1 MDGFGISRPPAPTP
15 SWRAE
20 VTRGH
25 ARSRERTA
33 SIAGIYGP
41 LPSWR
46 AEAELDECNGR
57 FVNGEY
63 RYHARHAVCREV
75 MNSRARHAHVRVEHA
90 PDAAGGGA
98 SETLETGTQGRH
110 TDIQTHRDDT
120 PPADAT
126 PGCGRTSTW
135 RSRIAGRATE
145 TTTGTSPSADTAA
158 TSPAPLCLETR
169 ETVGASSAT
178 ASRPRRPL
186 PLRRA
191 CGGLAHDS
199 VQYCSVMRMTRC

>member
-90 PDAAGGGA
+90 PDAAGGGR
-98 SETLETGTQGRH
+98 ERDVRDGHTGATHRH
-110 TDIQTHRDDT
+110 TDTQRRH
-120 PPADAT
+120 
-126 PGCGRTSTW
+126 
-135 RSRIAGRATE
+135 
-145 TTTGTSPSADTAA
+145 SA
-158 TSPAPLCLETR
+158 S
-169 ETVGASSAT
+169 
-178 ASRPRRPL
+178 
-186 PLRRA
+186 
-191 CGGLAHDS
+191 
-199 VQYCSVMRMTRC
+199 